1 MRGGVTHVVGIPDN
15 MSGPL
20 FDEVALHAAIQLV
33 TVTREGEAFA
43 VAAGLWLG
51 GASPI
56 VVIQNTGLLESGDAI
71 RGTAQRM
78 GAPVP
83 VIVTGRGYE
92 KMERL
97 GVNQDHA
104 LTRELLTRPDV
115 DSTALLTEPTFNA
128 WGIPFWRCSA
138 DSPIAGIDPSPWHPC
153 RAPSDA
159 RPRLVLTVAQLLGPL
174 ARYRTNEAVVTTMSV
189 VRPWGI
195 LSDSD
200 LDFASA
206 DSAMGHAADL
216 ALGLALAQPARKV
229 VCVNG
234 DGSMLM
240 SLGTLATVVGSA
252 AENFILIVCDNGE
265 YEITESGTQGPIG
278 RSPAEPARYL
288 QHSLSDWSKIMRTAL
303 LESPEY

>member
-1 MRGGVTHVVGIPDN
+1 MARRTVDGLMRGGVTHVVGIPDN

-97 GVNQDHA
+97 GVNEDHA

-128 WGIPFWRCSA
+128 WDPILALLCRGGSGGC
-138 DSPIAGIDPSPWHPC
+138 DCPIAGFDPSPWHPC

-240 SLGTLATVVGSA
+240 SLVLWRPSRKCRR
-252 AENFILIVCDNGE
+252 EF
-265 YEITESGTQGPIG
+265 Y
-278 RSPAEPARYL
+278 
-288 QHSLSDWSKIMRTAL
+288 SDCVRQR
-303 LESPEY
+303 